1 MAQADGAFRQDLRE
15 VANLRTRNASG
26 EMVPIGSVAEF
37 RDITAPYRVPR
48 YNLYP
53 AAELQGN
60 TLPGFSTGYAIQQME
75 QLAAERLPDGFGY
88 EWTELAYQE
97 KQVGNVGLL
106 VFDAALVFVV
116 LLLEIGRA
124 ACRERVCQFV

>member
-60 TLPGFSTGYAIQQME
+60 TLPGFSTGYAIQQLE
-75 QLAAERLPDGFGY
+75 QLAAERLPDGSGY
-88 EWTELAYQE
+88 DWRSEEPTSELQS
-97 KQVGNVGLL
+97 LM
-106 VFDAALVFVV
+106 
-116 LLLEIGRA
+116 
-124 ACRERVCQFV
+124 